1 MSRNEPD
8 FDRDLQAA
16 FHRMRDARGACPAPE
31 TLASYLR
38 DSLAAN
44 ERERVERHIAGCG
57 LCDCLLEKLQSFE
70 APSPAEIPVNWPPA
84 ERRMRRRVF
93 AQAGTWW
100 RGMLQFL
107 AKPVLGYG
115 VAVVALGWAYW
126 SFPEHRL
133 EAPAPPP
140 AAPPAALERVRSI
153 DLNVK
158 RGATSKSA
166 ADADEQRIL
175 LSFFVPVRPGFRY
188 RAAIDRGDAVDIASY
203 DGIGN
208 FHLLCNGAQV
218 RPGKHLLTVT
228 EINPATAKTERSV
241 DFEFHR

>member
-1 MSRNEPD
+1 MSRNEPE

-16 FHRMRDARGACPAPE
+16 FQGLREARGACPAPE
-31 TLASYLR
+31 TLASYLK
-38 DSLAAN
+38 DSLAAA
-44 ERERVERHIAGCG
+44 ERGRVERHIAGCG

-70 APSPAEIPVNWPPA
+70 ATSSSDISVNWPPA

-93 AQAGTWW
+93 AQAGTLW
-100 RGMLQFL
+100 RNILQFL
-107 AKPVLGYG
+107 AKPALGYG

-126 SFPEHRL
+126 SSPEHRL

-140 AAPPAALERVRSI
+140 VAPLAALERVRSI

-158 RGATSKSA
+158 RGALSKSA
-166 ADADEQRIL
+166 AGANEQRIL

-188 RAAIDRGDAVDIASY
+188 RAAIDGGDAVDIASY
-203 DGIGN
+203 DSLGN

-218 RPGKHLLTVT
+218 RPGKHLLTVN